1 MQHLPDQIDAEDVK
15 LCFVMNNLFSEN
27 ICQTSYDGKG
37 PPSGTM
43 NFDLFKKVFFNHLY
57 LVQDDCQSNADR
69 RALSIKNSL
78 KHNSTQQ
85 PAIIEARINAMDK
98 MIKMKFS
105 DAYHTVRQAFL
116 ALDTDYD
123 GYVTLEDILRHF
135 DKGHNFNGEDLKK
148 LITDK
153 DSKKTGRI
161 NYSDFSRW
169 LGSSIHMPEGF
180 YFRHDSVKNP

>member
-1 MQHLPDQIDAEDVK
+1 MFHGGPEFAYASLDFTGRGYINQSDILNSAVMQHLPDQIDAEDVK

-98 MIKMKFS
+98 MIKMF
-105 DAYHTVRQAFL
+105 F
-116 ALDTDYD
+116 
-123 GYVTLEDILRHF
+123 
-135 DKGHNFNGEDLKK
+135 
-148 LITDK
+148 
-153 DSKKTGRI
+153 
-161 NYSDFSRW
+161 
-169 LGSSIHMPEGF
+169 
-180 YFRHDSVKNP
+180 